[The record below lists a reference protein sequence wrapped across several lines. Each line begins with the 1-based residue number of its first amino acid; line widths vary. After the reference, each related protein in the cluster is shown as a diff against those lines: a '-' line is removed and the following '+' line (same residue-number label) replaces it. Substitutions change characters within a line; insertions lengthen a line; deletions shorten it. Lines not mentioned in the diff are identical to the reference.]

1 MDSATYAL
9 LWLADLDALL
19 ILVRAVDS
27 GFSLAVKSPLR
38 NDTLAMRGLKMW
50 LSCSQA
56 ESAATVPDDP
66 TESTDSPV
74 TESSAADER
83 SAASRQDSDQCC
95 HEDRRT
101 CPGLPHFPFLAR
113 PDARGSPERLLHGS
127 VNLLVTPDHCGV
139 ATRSHESMSEP
150 VDTQH
155 PHARALG

>member
-83 SAASRQDSDQCC
+83 SAASRQDSDRC
-95 HEDRRT
+95 
-101 CPGLPHFPFLAR
+101 A
-113 PDARGSPERLLHGS
+113 
-127 VNLLVTPDHCGV
+127 VTKIG
-139 ATRSHESMSEP
+139 EP
-150 VDTQH
+150 VQVYH
-155 PHARALG
+155 IFLSSLGQTPEEVQSDFCTVV